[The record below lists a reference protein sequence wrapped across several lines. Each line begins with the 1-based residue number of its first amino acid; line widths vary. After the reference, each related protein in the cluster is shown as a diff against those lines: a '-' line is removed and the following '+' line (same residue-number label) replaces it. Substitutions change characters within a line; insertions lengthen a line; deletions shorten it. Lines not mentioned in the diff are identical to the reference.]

1 MGRLILTLFVAALC
15 AGSSFA
21 QEPAKVEMKGMM
33 PRIIQENAVSGYLT
47 ELNGK
52 YKLRVTEL
60 NVEPGGYVGE
70 HHHIGPGIR
79 LITSGQ
85 MTYVLPDRS
94 IVYGPGDSF
103 FESGDITHT
112 MQNKGDVPLKFLIFE
127 ILPID
132 LKGSSLIPPR
142 SK

>member
-1 MGRLILTLFVAALC
+1 MRRFILALLVAMLYA
-15 AGSSFA
+15 ASSFA

-33 PRIIQENAVSGYLT
+33 PKIIHESVISGYLT

-52 YKLRVTEL
+52 YKLRATEL
-60 NVEPGGYVGE
+60 TVEPGGYVGE
-70 HHHIGPGIR
+70 HHHLGPGIR

-85 MTYVLPDRS
+85 MTYSLPDKT
-94 IVYGPGDSF
+94 IVYEPGDSF

-112 MQNKGDVPLKFLIFE
+112 MQNKEDVPLKFLIVE
-127 ILPID
+127 ILPAD